1 MDPLPRHLLP
11 LSFSS
16 QVLKNLPVAADA
28 RVLPG
33 VDDLAG
39 LAEAIKACALSVA
52 VIGPDWPREDLVA
65 AQEMLLD
72 HAVACVVA
80 TELDPVWLEPAIVA
94 ALAERTNQFES
105 IFLSQLLPLLP
116 DLVYFKDRYG
126 RFLAANHELARSVQL
141 DDPAL
146 LIGRSDADFLSADYA
161 QKTLADEQAIMR
173 TGQPVIALSERATYD
188 GNRVKWWLTWKCPL
202 RDRSGRVI
210 GTFGFSRD
218 ETAFK
223 TTEMA
228 LETERHLLE
237 VLLTRLPDSVY
248 IKDREGRF
256 LLANQVIANRMGVTQ
271 AFLRGKRDVDLYP
284 PELAAGFRKDE
295 EAIMATGMPL
305 INREEMI
312 LGADGREIHIL
323 TTKLP
328 YRNAAGEVIG
338 IIGMGR
344 NITLRKGFDEQMKL
358 AHEEIVKL
366 RAEVA
371 ATAELRAETV
381 ALRAELAQL
390 KGAGARPA

>member
-1 MDPLPRHLLP
+1 MEPLPPHLLP
-11 LSFSS
+11 LGFSA
-16 QVLKNLPVAADA
+16 QVLKNLPVAAGA

-39 LAEAIKACALSVA
+39 LGEAIKACALSAA
-52 VIGPDWPREDLVA
+52 VIGPDWPRKDLAA
-65 AQEMLLD
+65 AQELLLD

-80 TELDPVWLEPAIVA
+80 TDLNPAWLDSALGT
-94 ALAERTNQFES
+94 ALAERRNQFES
-105 IFLSQLLPLLP
+105 VFLSQLLPLLT

-126 RFLAANHELARSVQL
+126 RFFAANQELARSFQL
-141 DDPAL
+141 EDPAL
-146 LIGRSDADFLSADYA
+146 LIGRSDAEFLTPEYA
-161 QKTLADEQAIMR
+161 QKTLADEQEVIR
-173 TGQPVIALSERATYD
+173 TGQPIIALSERATYD
-188 GNRVKWWLTWKCPL
+188 GDRVKWWLTWKCPL

-223 TTEMA
+223 TTEIA

-237 VLLTRLPDSVY
+237 VLLTGLPDSVY

-256 LLANQVIANRMGVTQ
+256 LLANQVIANRMGVTT

-284 PELAAGFRKDE
+284 PELAAAFRRDE
-295 EAIMATGMPL
+295 EAIMSTGMPL
-305 INREEMI
+305 INREEM
-312 LGADGREIHIL
+312 LRTPDGREIHIL

-371 ATAELRAETV
+371 ETDALRAETQ

-390 KGAGARPA
+390 KAAGARSA

>member
-1 MDPLPRHLLP
+1 MDPLPIHLLP
-11 LSFSS
+11 LCFSS
-16 QVLKNLPVAADA
+16 QVLKDLPVTAEA
-28 RVLPG
+28 RVLPR

-39 LAEAIKACALSVA
+39 LAEAIKACPLTVA
-52 VIGPDWPREDLVA
+52 VIGPDWPQKDLAA
-65 AQEMLLD
+65 AQEMLLN

-80 TELDPVWLEPAIVA
+80 TELDPAWLASAIDA
-94 ALAERTNQFES
+94 ALVERANQFES

-116 DLVYFKDRYG
+116 DIVYFKDRYG
-126 RFLAANHELARSVQL
+126 RFLAANQELARSVQL
-141 DDPAL
+141 EDPAL

-161 QKTLADEQAIMR
+161 QKTMADEQEVIR
-173 TGQPVIALSERATYD
+173 IGQPIIALSERATYD
-188 GNRVKWWLTWKCPL
+188 GNRVKWWRTWKCPL

-223 TTEMA
+223 NTE
-228 LETERHLLE
+228 LESERQLLE
-237 VLLTRLPDSVY
+237 VLLTGLPDSVY

-256 LLANQVIANRMGVTQ
+256 LLANQVVANRLGVTP
-271 AFLRGKRDVDLYP
+271 AYLRGKRDVDIYP

-295 EAIMATGMPL
+295 EAIIATGMPL
-305 INREEMI
+305 INREQMI
-312 LGADGREIHIL
+312 LDADGRETHIL

-358 AHEEIVKL
+358 AHEEIAKL

-371 ATAELRAETV
+371 EIDELRAEAV

-390 KGAGARPA
+390 NTAGARPA